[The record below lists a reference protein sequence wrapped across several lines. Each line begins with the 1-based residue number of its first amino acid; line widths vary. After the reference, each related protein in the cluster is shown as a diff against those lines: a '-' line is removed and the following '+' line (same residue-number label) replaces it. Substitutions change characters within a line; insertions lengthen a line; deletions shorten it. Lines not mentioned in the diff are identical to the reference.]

1 MIYWMLITHSVFIC
15 KRAYMLH
22 LGWYGISVYIRFYLS
37 GAVFY
42 AVEKAAA
49 VFSLKLDTGHKL
61 LCPWIDNICDESLAL
76 FPPTPPPVLV
86 ENYYECFSSLLRL
99 LALPRILCFS
109 LEMMKKRSPQ
119 LEQFL
124 SEPSSSSVVL
134 KGRFV
139 LTEDSTIKDLDDA
152 FQDADTY
159 YQVIFFF
166 IYVWRCCENFLYMF
180 YTWDACWNRI
190 RSELHV

>member
-1 MIYWMLITHSVFIC
+1 M
-15 KRAYMLH
+15 
-22 LGWYGISVYIRFYLS
+22 
-37 GAVFY
+37 FY

-99 LALPRILCFS
+99 VALPRMSCPS
-109 LEMMKKRSPQ
+109 LEIMKKRSPQ

-124 SEPSSSSVVL
+124 SEPFSSSVVL

-159 YQVIFFF
+159 YQVIFLFHLL
-166 IYVWRCCENFLYMF
+166 VEVL
-180 YTWDACWNRI
+180 
-190 RSELHV
+190 

>member
-1 MIYWMLITHSVFIC
+1 VSC
-15 KRAYMLH
+15 
-22 LGWYGISVYIRFYLS
+22 
-37 GAVFY
+37 

-76 FPPTPPPVLV
+76 FPPTPAPVLV

-99 LALPRILCFS
+99 LALPRISCSS
-109 LEMMKKRSPQ
+109 LETMKKRSPQ

-124 SEPSSSSVVL
+124 SEPFSSSAVL
-134 KGRFV
+134 KGRFI

-152 FQDADTY
+152 FQDADAY
-159 YQVIFFF
+159 YQVNLFF
-166 IYVWRCCENFLYMF
+166 IYLWSCCNFFVCHIQEPHTESCTFLGDKLILTMYNAHIICNF
-180 YTWDACWNRI
+180 SIAVLAQLNK
-190 RSELHV
+190 

>member
-86 ENYYECFSSLLRL
+86 ENYYECFSSLLRFV
-99 LALPRILCFS
+99 AFPRISCSS
-109 LEMMKKRSPQ
+109 LEIMKKRSPQ

-124 SEPSSSSVVL
+124 SEPFSSSVVL

-159 YQVIFFF
+159 YQVIFLFHLLVEVLWDF
-166 IYVWRCCENFLYMF
+166 SLYVLYRSP
-180 YTWDACWNRI
+180 CWI
-190 RSELHV
+190 G

>member
-1 MIYWMLITHSVFIC
+1 MVFLFIFC
-15 KRAYMLH
+15 
-22 LGWYGISVYIRFYLS
+22 FYLLR
-37 GAVFY
+37 AVFC

-86 ENYYECFSSLLRL
+86 GNYYELLSSLLRL
-99 LALPRILCFS
+99 LAFPRISCSS
-109 LEMMKKRSPQ
+109 LETMKKRSPQ

-124 SEPSSSSVVL
+124 SEPFSSSVVL
-134 KGRFV
+134 KGGFM
-139 LTEDSTIKDLDDA
+139 LTEDSTIKDLDGA

-159 YQVIFFF
+159 YQVILF
-166 IYVWRCCENFLYMF
+166 IYLWSC
-180 YTWDACWNRI
+180 
-190 RSELHV
+190 